1 MKEQVVYGLNNVHV
15 AKLTKTD
22 GQITYGKPIKIPG
35 AVNFSADPEGDTSK
49 FSADNRTYF
58 MKTANNGYSGTL
70 EIADVPEE
78 FLTEILGQ
86 KKDRNGA
93 IIENSGDKDSEF
105 ALMCE
110 MEGDPSQR
118 RIVFYDSKATRPT
131 ISTSTN
137 EEGVEVKTASMDL
150 TMAPRSTDGQVKAVL
165 DLTEEN
171 KAVYDTFFDKV
182 YEKDASASV

>member
-1 MKEQVVYGLNNVHV
+1 MKEQKVFGLNNVHI
-15 AKLTKTD
+15 AKLTRTEE
-22 GQITYGKPIKIPG
+22 QITYGKPIRIPG

-49 FSADNRTYF
+49 FFADNRAYF
-58 MKTANNGYSGTL
+58 VKTANNGYSGNL

-78 FLTEILGQ
+78 FSTEIFGQ
-86 KKDRNGA
+86 EKDKNGA

-118 RIVFYDSKATRPT
+118 RIVFYDCKATRPS

-137 EEGVEVKTASMDL
+137 EEGIEVKTASMEL
-150 TMAPRSTDGQVKAVL
+150 TMSPRPTDGQVKAVL
-165 DLTEEN
+165 YLTDEN

-182 YEKDASASV
+182 YEKDATASV